1 MTSSVPEKR
10 SERAER
16 FVASVLALDLNLAI
30 FDCDGTLWERD
41 SGALFFRWEQKRGLL
56 SAEALQWIIPRH
68 AEYEQNRSIPEEVM
82 CGDMVTIHSG
92 LEESLLRSEADQ
104 FWHDQIHGGIFPGM
118 FKLTHALKDRGVDL
132 WAISSTN
139 NWVVEVGAEF
149 FGIPREHVLAAEVYI
164 VNGVA
169 TDRLVRV
176 PSGPDKAV
184 AIREVIQRSP
194 DAVFGNSIFD
204 LDMME
209 LATHPFAIHP
219 NPDLRTIAEQR
230 GWPIYEPLQ

>member
-1 MTSSVPEKR
+1 MTDSLPEQL

-16 FVASVLALDLNLAI
+16 FVDSVLALDLKLAV
-30 FDCDGTLWERD
+30 FDCDGTLWQHD
-41 SGALFFRWEQKRGLL
+41 SGAGFFRWEQRRGFL
-56 SAEALQWIIPRH
+56 SAKALDWIRPRH
-68 AEYEQNRSIPEEVM
+68 AEYEKNGGIAEEVM

-92 LEESLLRSEADQ
+92 LSEQFLRSEAAEY
-104 FWHDQIHGGIFPGM
+104 WHEQIHGSIFPEM
-118 FKLTHALKDRGVDL
+118 FKLTHALKDRSVGL

-139 NWVVEVGAEF
+139 NWVVEAGAEF
-149 FGIPREHVLAAEVYI
+149 FGIPRQHVLAAEVY
-164 VNGVA
+164 VVDGVA

-184 AIREVIQRSP
+184 AIREVIQRP
-194 DAVFGNSIFD
+194 ADAVFGNSIFD
-204 LDMME
+204 LDMLE
-209 LATHPFAIHP
+209 LARHPFAINP

>member
-1 MTSSVPEKR
+1 MSSTEQL

-16 FVASVLALDLNLAI
+16 FVSCVLGVDLKLAV
-30 FDCDGTLWERD
+30 FDCDGTLWQHD
-41 SGALFFRWEQKRGLL
+41 SGAGFFRWEQQRGILPE
-56 SAEALQWIIPRH
+56 EALQWILPRH
-68 AEYEQNRSIPEEVM
+68 REYEANGGIAEEVM

-92 LEESLLRSEADQ
+92 LSEELLRAEATE
-104 FWHDQIHGGIFPGM
+104 FWHQQIHGCIFREM
-118 FKLTHALKDRGVDL
+118 FKLTHALRDRGVDL

-149 FGIPREHVLAAEVYI
+149 FGIPREHVLGAEVH
-164 VNGVA
+164 VENGVI
-169 TDRLVRV
+169 TDRLLRV

-184 AIREVIQRSP
+184 AIREVIRRPP

-204 LDMME
+204 LDMLE
-209 LATHPFAIHP
+209 LAKHPFVIGP
-219 NPDLRTIAEQR
+219 NPDLRAIAEQR

>member
-1 MTSSVPEKR
+1 MNSSVPESL

-16 FVASVLALDLNLAI
+16 FVASVLALDLKLAI

-68 AEYEQNRSIPEEVM
+68 AEYEQNRSIAEEVM
-82 CGDMVTIHSG
+82 CGDMVTIHNG

-104 FWHDQIHGGIFPGM
+104 FWHDQIRGGIFPEM
-118 FKLTHALKDRGVDL
+118 FKLTHALKDRGVEL

-139 NWVVEVGAEF
+139 NWVVEVGAEY
-149 FGIPREHVLAAEVYI
+149 FGIPRNHVIAVEVQMEGGLAT
-164 VNGVA
+164 N
-169 TDRLVRV
+169 RLVRV
-176 PSGPDKAV
+176 PSGPGKAV

-209 LATHPFAIHP
+209 LAKHPFAIHP
-219 NPDLRTIAEQR
+219 NPDLLAIAEQR